1 MKKLFFLL
9 LCFGVGLMSCA
20 QQSPEDQFVYNN
32 VQALGGAEKLASIM
46 DQVGTWEFTMHMMPP
61 DMPQGEDGPM
71 TSPMTITYKRPN
83 KIRFDSYGPDGSVVH
98 MSCYNGTEGWT
109 MEMGKRVDHNEAQLH
124 EAESMAA
131 TWIDGFQ
138 NYQEKGYT
146 LAAMPDEEIDGQNC
160 NVIQVTDKHGTLQT
174 NYVDPE
180 TNYVVRTSGKMVNY
194 AGELESMYMTFQN
207 YNMVDGVAVPHHVA
221 QYNESGEMV
230 WEAKLKEVKHNTGVE
245 DSYFM
250 AEVTSMKE

>member
-9 LCFGVGLMSCA
+9 VCLSIGLISCA
-20 QQSPEDQFVYNN
+20 KQSPEDQFVYNN
-32 VQALGGAEKLASIM
+32 VQACGGAEKLASIT

-61 DMPQGEDGPM
+61 GTPEGYAGPM

-98 MSCYNGTEGWT
+98 TSCYDGTTGWI
-109 MEMGKRVDHNEAQLH
+109 MQMGERQDHNEAQLH

-138 NYQEKGYT
+138 NYKEKGYT

-160 NVIQVTDKHGTLQT
+160 NVIQVTDKHGAVKTD
-174 NYVDPE
+174 YADPE
-180 TNYVVRTSGKMVNY
+180 SNYIVRTSGKMVNY
-194 AGELESMYMTFQN
+194 AGELESMYMTMQS
-207 YNMVDGVAVPHHVA
+207 YNMVDGVAIPHHVA
-221 QYNESGEMV
+221 QYTESGGMI
-230 WEAKLKEVKHNTGVE
+230 WEATLKEVKHNTGVE

-250 AEVTSMKE
+250 AEVTSMK

>member
-9 LCFGVGLMSCA
+9 VCLSIGLISCA
-20 QQSPEDQFVYNN
+20 KQSPEDQFVYNN
-32 VQALGGAEKLASIM
+32 VQACGGAEKLASIT

-61 DMPQGEDGPM
+61 GTPEGYAGPM

-98 MSCYNGTEGWT
+98 TSCYDGTTGWIT
-109 MEMGKRVDHNEAQLH
+109 QMGERQDHNEARLH

-146 LAAMPDEEIDGQNC
+146 LAARPDEEIDGQNC
-160 NVIQVTDKHGTLQT
+160 SVIQVTDKHGAVQT

-180 TNYVVRTSGKMVNY
+180 SNYIVRTSGNMVNY
-194 AGELESMYMTFQN
+194 AGELESMYMTMQD
-207 YNMVDGVAVPHHVA
+207 YNMVDGIAIPHHVA
-221 QYNESGEMV
+221 QYTESGGMI
-230 WEAKLKEVKHNTGVE
+230 WEATLKEVKHNTGVE

-250 AEVTSMKE
+250 AEVTSMK